1 MKTMSRMKNTLG
13 RANGSS
19 EIVKEKV
26 SKLED
31 TVMKTIQNETKKNC
45 KKRKK
50 IASLSLR

>member
-19 EIVKEKV
+19 KIVKEKV

-31 TVMKTIQNETKKNC
+31 TVMKTIQNETEKTIAKKD
-45 KKRKK
+45 RK
-50 IASLSLR
+50 